1 MKTNISTLIILGLA
15 FLFSACQVAE
25 EPRVYEAV
33 EYTGAEYLANYRTP
47 DAMFLVSYFDIAT
60 EKKTGFII
68 DNAGNLKTLEAINY
82 SVTPDN
88 GTIHPDAL
96 QNMIDHGK
104 QVAEIDLDVLVD
116 QFKKIRLASRA
127 RTLDGESNPSATQ
140 NVEFYGFTL
149 GVPGYTGGGNCQ
161 GAPSS
166 SEYFSQFM
174 LKSEGQSAKFL
185 NSGNATELVEWLKTL
200 HEQSVK

>member
-15 FLFSACQVAE
+15 FIFSACTVAE

-47 DAMFLVSYFDIAT
+47 DAMFLVSYFDVET

-88 GTIHPDAL
+88 GTI
-96 QNMIDHGK
+96 
-104 QVAEIDLDVLVD
+104 
-116 QFKKIRLASRA
+116 
-127 RTLDGESNPSATQ
+127 
-140 NVEFYGFTL
+140 
-149 GVPGYTGGGNCQ
+149 
-161 GAPSS
+161 
-166 SEYFSQFM
+166 
-174 LKSEGQSAKFL
+174 
-185 NSGNATELVEWLKTL
+185 
-200 HEQSVK
+200 